1 MGFSMDSLGFFGIS
15 SVLWGSLKHF
25 LGSSMDFLG
34 FLVSYEDSYRISWDF
49 RWIPW
54 DSLGS
59 LKHFVGFSMDSSG
72 YFGIL

>member
-1 MGFSMDSLGFFGIS
+1 MDS
-15 SVLWGSLKHF
+15 
-25 LGSSMDFLG
+25 LG